1 MTTTSKPIEA
11 TKEQVRLAEAYA
23 VLRQVKFH
31 LAQPLPTPK
40 ATVDVQQAVR
50 DYCADYESSLR
61 GSSTENPTPNTLP

>member
-61 GSSTENPTPNTLP
+61 GTQATAEPSHTQP